1 MDIVTMPNLKI
12 YSFRKK
18 MLFFADTHGA
28 QGIDCQM
35 VLQTD
40 HFVNRRFQ
48 GSSWSPTEQLV
59 KEV

>member
-18 MLFFADTHGA
+18 MLFFANTHGA

-35 VLQTD
+35 ISQND
-40 HFVNRRFQ
+40 HFVDRRFQ
-48 GSSWSPTEQLV
+48 GSS
-59 KEV
+59 